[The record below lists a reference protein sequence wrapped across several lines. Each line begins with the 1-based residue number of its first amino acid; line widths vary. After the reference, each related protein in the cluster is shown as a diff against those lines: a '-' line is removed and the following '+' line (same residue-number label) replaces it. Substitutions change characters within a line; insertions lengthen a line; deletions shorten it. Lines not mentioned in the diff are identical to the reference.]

1 MVFNKN
7 RMWHETIYSA
17 KKMKV
22 CFILGM
28 FYPVINGAVIQI
40 SLLAERLVK
49 QGISVVILT
58 TKIRPR
64 QPDIEIINGVKI
76 IRIGPAIGVKRIGK
90 YLKILPIFLALLRE
104 KKNYDFIVIC
114 DFAVRG
120 VLGVVAS
127 KILGKRCI
135 LRAETNGEMDGTYA
149 TQYGLPPSRFK
160 LSIINILVNIR
171 NIILKRA
178 DGFISISSDIK
189 REFLKSG
196 VNKEKVFDITN
207 GVDVKKFSPVDRNK
221 KALLKEEFGIPNK
234 RYFLYTGRL
243 ARGKGLKYLMQA
255 WLKMVSEYSDIH
267 LFLIGSGQ
275 GYALSC
281 EEELKDFIKENKL
294 NTTVNITGNVN
305 NVREYLQAGDF
316 YVLPSQSEGLSISL
330 IEALSCGLPCI
341 ASRVRGIL
349 DVIKEHVNGVL
360 VPYGDEEKLYQAMK
374 IVLTNKEF
382 AEQIGKEGKRTVQE
396 KFNIE
401 KISRQYLQLL
411 KHLSNCEVSYQT

>member
-1 MVFNKN
+1 MQ
-7 RMWHETIYSA
+7 
-17 KKMKV
+17 KKLKV

-28 FYPVINGAVIQI
+28 FYPVINGAIVQI
-40 SLLAERLVK
+40 SLLAERLAR
-49 QGISVVILT
+49 QGISVMILT
-58 TKIRPR
+58 TKIRTE
-64 QPDIEIINGVKI
+64 QPDFEITNGVKI
-76 IRIGPAIGVKRIGK
+76 IRTGPAIGIKRVGK
-90 YLKILPIFLALLRE
+90 YLKLVPIFIALLQE
-104 KKNYDFIVIC
+104 KNNYDFLVIC

-127 KILGKRCI
+127 KVLGKKCI

-189 REFLKSG
+189 RELLKSG
-196 VNKEKVFDITN
+196 VNQEKVYEITN
-207 GVDVKKFSPVDRNK
+207 GIDVKNFSPVDVNT
-221 KALLKEEFGIPNK
+221 KAFLKEELGVPQK
-234 RYFLYTGRL
+234 KYFIFTGRL
-243 ARGKGLKYLMQA
+243 ARGKGLKYLMRA
-255 WLKMVSEYSDIH
+255 WLKMVSEHNDIH

-281 EEELKDFIKENKL
+281 ENELKDFIKKYNL
-294 NTTVNITGNVN
+294 NTTVTITGVVN
-305 NVREYLQAGDF
+305 NVRDYLQAGDF

-330 IEALSCGLPCI
+330 IEALSCGLPCV

-349 DVIKEHVNGVL
+349 DVIKENVNGIL

-401 KISRQYLQLL
+401 KISRQYLHLL